1 MKRII
6 PIIIALMLLACLVGC
21 DSSSDNN
28 AETTHNGTV
37 VVTQP
42 SSTSV
47 VENTSTA
54 SSNPAAYIYDGTGD
68 AKGAIIA
75 TVKWNDRDKI
85 QIINDMI
92 HSDKVISNK
101 KKDKEDTSKAD
112 KVYCFELI
120 NKGADNNIFY
130 VYLIDDKV
138 YLYSDEF
145 ASSLN
150 TFINGYADETT
161 VEQVESLIK

>member
-6 PIIIALMLLACLVGC
+6 PIIIALMLLACLAGC

-28 AETTHNGTV
+28 AETTNNGTV
-37 VVTQP
+37 VVTQS
-42 SSTSV
+42 SSTSG

-54 SSNPAAYIYDGTGD
+54 SSNSAAYIYDGTGD
-68 AKGAIIA
+68 AKGAIIT
-75 TVKWNDRDKI
+75 TVKWNDSDKI

-92 HSDKVISNK
+92 HSNSVISNN

-120 NKGADNNIFY
+120 NKGTSNNIFY

-138 YLYSDEF
+138 YLYGDEF

-161 VEQVESLIK
+161 VEQVESLLK

>member
-1 MKRII
+1 MKRIF
-6 PIIIALMLLACLVGC
+6 PIIIVLMLLACLAGC
-21 DSSSDNN
+21 DSSGGNK
-28 AETTHNGTV
+28 ETTNNGTV

-42 SSTSV
+42 SSTSAIA
-47 VENTSTA
+47 NTSTA
-54 SSNPAAYIYDGTGD
+54 SSNPAAYIYDGTGENQG
-68 AKGAIIA
+68 AKIA
-75 TVKWNDRDKI
+75 TVKWNDREKI

-92 HSDKVISNK
+92 HSDSVISDK

-120 NKGADNNIFY
+120 NKGVANNIFY

-138 YLYSDEF
+138 YLYGDEF

-150 TFINGYADETT
+150 TFVNGYADKTT
-161 VEQVESLIK
+161 PKQVESLLK

>member
-1 MKRII
+1 MQRII

-21 DSSSDNN
+21 DSSSYNN

-92 HSDKVISNK
+92 HSDSVISDK

-120 NKGADNNIFY
+120 NKGVANNIFY

-138 YLYSDEF
+138 YLYGDEF

-150 TFINGYADETT
+150 TFVNGYADKTT
-161 VEQVESLIK
+161 PKQVESLLK